1 MSDEEMRMT
10 YSAILTGKD
19 NKKMVRVSFERNGK
33 TGREVAEGV
42 VPDGKIVKN
51 NGYSQEEIASLE
63 MYLKANADDIISKAK
78 VISNPL
84 KWL

>member
-10 YSAILTGKD
+10 YSAIVTGKD
-19 NKKMVRVSFERNGK
+19 NKKMVRVSFERYGKNGK
-33 TGREVAEGV
+33 EIAEGV
-42 VPDGKIVKN
+42 IPGGKIVKN
-51 NGYSQEEIASLE
+51 NGYSQDEIAGLE
-63 MYLKANADDIISKAK
+63 VYLKANADDIISKAK